1 MSELPELEPPAPFNE
16 IGELRESNIVC
27 LRTADPPPDE
37 FYACFKSHID
47 FHNELIVDAH
57 ELMEA
62 TKRERE
68 VKESPIDYEALQPMF
83 GWLPIDVICN
93 TFAQTTQFYRTP
105 ASTHL
110 KKRFRSPY
118 PACNVHR
125 RAEPLATDTVFSD
138 VAAVDNG
145 CKVAQ
150 LFVGT
155 KSLVIDIYPMKT
167 LDQFV
172 NTRT

>member
-1 MSELPELEPPAPFNE
+1 MDMRLPTDNDMDTLPQIILTSDLDWSPSSIDFEHDPESWFDNMSELPELEPPAPFDE

-47 FHNELIVDAH
+47 FHNELIVDAR

-83 GWLPIDVICN
+83 GWLPIDVIRN
-93 TFAQTTQFYRTP
+93 TFTQTTQFYRTP

-110 KKRFRSPY
+110 K
-118 PACNVHR
+118 
-125 RAEPLATDTVFSD
+125 
-138 VAAVDNG
+138 
-145 CKVAQ
+145 
-150 LFVGT
+150 
-155 KSLVIDIYPMKT
+155 
-167 LDQFV
+167 
-172 NTRT
+172 